1 MRLLPYLLLPL
12 SLAAD
17 AQPML
22 CQAEQISKK
31 YASEIAKAPPPSP
44 FPQTAPCLSLAP
56 NWFTID
62 LKEIAPACEG
72 TVFQALQSEFLWDA
86 LKEMGVRAVRMIGLK
101 QGGAERTSIALD
113 PAWGSEAEWTDLACL
128 LQKKGLVLIGE
139 GVGSATGI
147 GPDFSLALKNVGDY
161 PGLYRMVEIDKSDWK
176 LLPPVPKDQT
186 FANIPWLML
195 QELSKRGYVPEK
207 QSPFTKTSDWNATPR
222 VDCADGKARRW
233 IYLKEGS
240 DNPLL
245 DWIDPSYASFRL
257 AAGDSLDSYYRL
269 GQKVFCLN
277 ASIAPFAQETL
288 ALSLRKMGAFS
299 VQSVLGG
306 LASFCDASGDLLFDN
321 LTQTSLLHALLTRD
335 AEALRLSYRLFLD
348 AGIQPKRLVHTLQP
362 LDAFSAEWTEL
373 LLHPKKRLR
382 YYEEVLT
389 GEALRK
395 RLLKEDV
402 LRLGEGKSDKIP
414 LSTWPGYCAAALNE
428 KDFRKSK
435 DQIEEL
441 HLLLAFFY
449 AMQPGAFSFS
459 VSDLLGALPNQK
471 EPFDLLGCNETTLY
485 PSLPIQ
491 LKNTYSFASGLK
503 RILAARIEWNIAN
516 GELLEVLP
524 ASSPSVILLIHR
536 LPAMGKIHLLGV
548 NFGSACAQEAIE
560 RSELRQSSA
569 INIMNGML
577 ECKPFDSSAFLLN
590 LPPLSAKSIVFQ
602 PKIY

>member
-1 MRLLPYLLLPL
+1 MRLLPFLLLPL

-22 CQAEQISKK
+22 CQAEQVSKQ

-44 FPQTAPCLSLAP
+44 IPQTAQCLTLAP

-72 TVFQALQSEFLWDA
+72 SVFQALQSEFLWDA
-86 LKEMGVRAVRMIGLK
+86 LKEMGVRAVRMLGLK
-101 QGGAERTSIALD
+101 QGGAERTGFALD
-113 PAWGSEAEWTDLACL
+113 LKWGTDAEWTDLACL
-128 LQKKGLVLIGE
+128 LQKKGLVLIGDC
-139 GVGSATGI
+139 VGAATGI

-161 PGLYRMVEIDKSDWK
+161 PGLYRMVEIDKNDWK

-195 QELSKRGYVPEK
+195 QELAKRGYVPEK

-233 IYLKEGS
+233 IYLKQGS
-240 DNPLL
+240 SNPVL
-245 DWIDPSYASFRL
+245 DWLDPSYASFRL
-257 AAGDSLDSYYRL
+257 AAGDCLDSFYRL
-269 GQKVFCLN
+269 GQKILCMDG
-277 ASIAPFAQETL
+277 SIGPFAQETMS
-288 ALSLRKMGAFS
+288 LSLRRMGAFS
-299 VQSVLGG
+299 VQSAAGG
-306 LASFCDASGDLLFDN
+306 LLSFAQAAGDLLFDN
-321 LTQTSLLHALLTRD
+321 LTQTALLHALLTRD
-335 AEALRLSYRLFLD
+335 AEALRLAYRLFLD
-348 AGIQPKRLVHTLQP
+348 AGVQPKRLVHTLQP
-362 LDAFSAEWTEL
+362 LDQFSAEWTEL

-382 YYEEVLT
+382 YYEETLT
-389 GEALRK
+389 ADVLRK

-402 LRLGEGKSDKIP
+402 LRLGEGKTDRLP
-414 LSTWPGYCAAALNE
+414 LSTWPGYCAASLNE
-428 KDFRKSK
+428 KDFQKSR

-459 VSDLLGALPNQK
+459 VSDLLGALPNPNQ
-471 EPFDLLGCNETTLY
+471 PYDLLGCNETTLY
-485 PSLPIQ
+485 PSFPIQ

-503 RILAARIEWNIAN
+503 RILSARMEWNIAN

-524 ASSPSVILLIHR
+524 TCSPGAIVLVHR
-536 LPAMGKIHLLGV
+536 LPSMGKIHLLGV
-548 NFGSACAQEAIE
+548 NFTSAPAQEVIE
-560 RSELRQSSA
+560 RSEFRQTSA